1 MKSRRRLQ
9 PWLALVF
16 ATVLAQVA
24 HAQDEQVTRM
34 RAALAAPAR
43 PAESKARDA
52 ARKLIETVQFFG
64 IKTGQTAIDM
74 VAVGGWFTE
83 VLSAAVG
90 PTGKVYAQNPPFL
103 VNADAEKAL
112 HDRLGNVQAVHVQ
125 LAEAIPAGSVDAAVT
140 AMNLHDIYN
149 GYAGQAGGEQPAVD
163 FLKAIYGALKP
174 GGVLGVIDHVGV
186 AGKDNAML
194 HRMLPQQARDALT
207 KAGFTIEAESQLLA
221 NPADDHSK
229 GVFDPSIMGH
239 TDQFMFR
246 ARKPRSQAALERELE
261 RELHVRH
268 RVEPVVAATDVLL
281 GGVAG
286 E

>member
-1 MKSRRRLQ
+1 MHRKHFW
-9 PWLALVF
+9 PIAALAFV
-16 ATVLAQVA
+16 AALAQHA
-24 HAQDEQVTRM
+24 QAQDEQVTRM
-34 RAALAAPAR
+34 RTALAAPDR
-43 PAESKARDA
+43 PAENKARDA
-52 ARKLIETVQFFG
+52 GRKPIETVQFFG
-64 IKTGQTAIDM
+64 IKTGNTVVDM
-74 VAVGGWFTE
+74 IAAGGWFTE

-90 PTGKVYAQNPPFL
+90 PTGKVYSQNPPFL

-112 HDRLGNVQAVHVQ
+112 LARLGNVQAVHDQ
-125 LAEAIPAGSVDAAVT
+125 LAQAVPAGSVDAAVT

-149 GYAGQAGGEQPAVD
+149 GFADQPGGEEQAVG
-163 FLKAIYGALKP
+163 FLKAIYAALKP

-246 ARKPRSQAALERELE
+246 ARKPR
-261 RELHVRH
+261 
-268 RVEPVVAATDVLL
+268 
-281 GGVAG
+281 
-286 E
+286 